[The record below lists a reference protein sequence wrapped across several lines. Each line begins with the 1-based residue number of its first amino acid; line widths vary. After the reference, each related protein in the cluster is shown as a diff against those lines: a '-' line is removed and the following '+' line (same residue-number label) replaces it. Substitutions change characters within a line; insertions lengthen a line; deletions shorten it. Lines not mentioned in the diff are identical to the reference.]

1 MEMNCAMTLHSGK
14 YEVFKMATH
23 QSRIQIYVDFTIR
36 GEMEFPVMLLIEMM
50 YWPHCVY
57 VLDFTFRGEMEFPVM
72 LLIEMSYWHNNRK
85 RVWVEM
91 EIP

>member
-1 MEMNCAMTLHSGK
+1 LHSGK

-50 YWPHCVY
+50 Y
-57 VLDFTFRGEMEFPVM
+57 
-72 LLIEMSYWHNNRK
+72 
-85 RVWVEM
+85 
-91 EIP
+91 